1 MAHQWDAKTY
11 DSLPLPHTRWGTGV
25 LARLSLTGRETV
37 LDAGAGTGRD
47 TEKLLAMLPE
57 GHVVAV
63 DGSETMLGRLTTRLG
78 DDPRLRVIHGDLTT
92 PLPVGDDLD
101 AAISVATFH
110 WIHDHDA
117 LFGNI
122 AGYLRPGGT
131 FVAECGGEGNVAAI
145 GAAVVDVLG
154 EDPAPWHFAGIADTT
169 ARLDKAGF
177 TDIEVGLHPDP
188 ARLAAGEQFE
198 SYLATVVLG
207 AHLQRVP
214 ADEQVEFVRE
224 VAARVAEPVVD
235 YVRLTIRA
243 TRA

>member
-1 MAHQWDAKTY
+1 MVHRWDAKTY
-11 DSLPLPHTRWGTGV
+11 DSLPLPHTRWGDGV
-25 LARLSLTGRETV
+25 LARLTLKGDETV

-47 TEKLLAMLPE
+47 TAKLLTLLPQ
-57 GHVVAV
+57 GGVVAV
-63 DGSETMLGRLTTRLG
+63 DGSDTMLARLGERLG
-78 DDPRLRVIHGDLTT
+78 DEPRVRVIHGDLTT
-92 PLPVGDDLD
+92 PLPVGSDLD

-110 WIHDHDA
+110 WIHDHDS
-117 LFGNI
+117 LFANI
-122 AGYLRPGGT
+122 ASYLRPGGV
-131 FVAECGGEGNVAAI
+131 FVAECGGEGNVATI

-154 EDPAPWHFAGIADTT
+154 EDPAPWNFAGIADTT

-188 ARLAAGEQFE
+188 ARLAAGVQFE

-207 AHLQRVP
+207 AHLQRLP
-214 ADEQVEFVRE
+214 AEQHEEFIRDV
-224 VAARVAEPVVD
+224 VARLPEPVVD